1 MFSLVHIQR
10 LILGGSSSVI
20 IEQRPYEFKNLNIR
34 NKFLGLLIYLLRRR
48 LIQSSS
54 SAAVAG
60 TTKVQSSNCGPTD
73 IYVNYIYEY
82 DIHNQVFNSSFQD
95 ANSVVLQRIRSQI
108 SDWTSEELYKRNL
121 VSYISD
127 KARLT
132 KIIDVSTEYDNQ
144 STIRIYVTINLQ
156 KNFIPTI
163 RRVFQIVFDR
173 LQRQSLTITKK
184 NINLTNMVI
193 IP

>member
-1 MFSLVHIQR
+1 
-10 LILGGSSSVI
+10 
-20 IEQRPYEFKNLNIR
+20 
-34 NKFLGLLIYLLRRR
+34 
-48 LIQSSS
+48 
-54 SAAVAG
+54 
-60 TTKVQSSNCGPTD
+60 
-73 IYVNYIYEY
+73 VNYIYEY

-95 ANSVVLQRIRSQI
+95 PDSAVLQRVRSQI

-132 KIIDVSTEYDNQ
+132 KIIDVSTEYENQ
-144 STIRIYVTINLQ
+144 STIRIYVSINLQ

-163 RRVFQIVFDR
+163 RRVFQIVFNR
-173 LQRQSLTITKK
+173 LQKESLTITKE
-184 NINLTNMVI
+184 NINFTNMVI